1 MTHSADARLADP
13 LRKVRGFMRSFQLV
27 AGAVLILAF
36 GQHASA
42 LVISSPG
49 GLPVSPAHVVTF
61 SGEPT
66 GAYATDTFLAP
77 NLTITGSQ
85 NLDGIN
91 TDSFGAS
98 TTFPD
103 FVDGVA
109 LGIRP
114 AVGVGGTI
122 TLTFTVPV
130 TQVGLGIFDP
140 NFVGTMVE
148 FFGVGD
154 VLLATQAL
162 TLFPPGGSGADYVGL
177 VPPPISGI
185 AKVVVTAGPGDHLW
199 IDNVAYGVPEP
210 TTLAL
215 LGIALAGLSF
225 ARRRKL
231 H

>member
-1 MTHSADARLADP
+1 MRLSQ
-13 LRKVRGFMRSFQLV
+13 VVVGFALS
-27 AGAVLILAF
+27 LAL
-36 GQHASA
+36 GQPAEA

-49 GLPVSPAHVVTF
+49 GLPTSPAHVVTF
-61 SGEPT
+61 AGVPT
-66 GAYATDTFLAP
+66 GDQGTNTFLAP

-85 NLDGIN
+85 SLDGIN
-91 TDSFGAS
+91 TDAYPAS

-114 AVGVGGTI
+114 GSAGGTI

-130 TQVGLGIFDP
+130 SQVGLGIFDP

-154 VLLATQAL
+154 VLLASEAL
-162 TLFPPGGSGADYVGL
+162 TLFNPGGEGADYVGF

-185 AKVVVTAGPGDHLW
+185 AKVVVTAAPGDHLW

-210 TTLAL
+210 ATLAL
-215 LGIALAGLSF
+215 LGLAFAGLGFS
-225 ARRRKL
+225 RHRKP